1 METLSLPGAV
11 RERLGETASKALLD
25 MFVDAHRLSTLSF
38 EQRLSE
44 ELSKLRLDMSNLK
57 FDLLKWCF
65 LFWIGQLAA
74 MTAIMAALLQGL
86 RVP

>member
-1 METLSLPGAV
+1 METLTLPAVV
-11 RERLGETASKALLD
+11 RERLGESASRALLE

-38 EQRLSE
+38 EQRLAD
-44 ELSKLRLDMSNLK
+44 ELSKLRLDMTNLK

-74 MTAIMAALLQGL
+74 MTAIMGLLLQGV
-86 RVP
+86 R

>member
-1 METLSLPGAV
+1 METLLLPGAV
-11 RERLGETASKALLD
+11 RERLGEPASEALLD

-38 EQRLSE
+38 EQTLSG

-74 MTAIMAALLQGL
+74 IAAIMTALLQGL
-86 RVP
+86 R

>member
-1 METLSLPGAV
+1 METLILPGPV
-11 RERLGETASKALLD
+11 RERFGEAASKALLD
-25 MFVDAHRLSTLSF
+25 MFVDAHRLATLSF

-74 MTAIMAALLQGL
+74 MTAIMTALLQGL
-86 RVP
+86 R